1 MSGEAME
8 DLWRMEE
15 WAREI
20 DRENPL
26 LAKLVREMRGLLDD
40 YNYYVS
46 GDTGSDK
53 AEKAWSEFRSRW
65 LSGSM
70 EKVLEE
76 LLVSVEHSV
85 LHGWN
90 KENRW

>member
-1 MSGEAME
+1 ME

-46 GDTGSDK
+46 GDCGRDK

-76 LLVSVEHSV
+76 LLVSMEHSV